1 MNYATVTTKV
11 DPQIKKEAME
21 TAHALGMPLSDVLK
35 ALLKQFI
42 KTKTVNFTTNL
53 EEEPTEYMIES
64 LRQSEEDVKAGR
76 VISFK
81 SGDEALKYIDS
92 LIKDET
98 KRKYSTKR

>member
-1 MNYATVTTKV
+1 MSYTTVSTKI
-11 DPQIKKEAME
+11 DLQTKKKALQ
-21 TAHALGMPLSDVLK
+21 TASELGMPLSAVLK

-42 KTKTVNFTTNL
+42 KTKTVNFTIDS